1 MNLDGFNADEVEPAK
16 TYDLLPPG
24 KYKVVISESEEKQTK
39 KGDGS
44 YLRLT
49 LTVVEGEHE
58 GRKLFDNLNL
68 NNPNDQAAA
77 IARASLSAICRAV
90 GIKTPQHSSELH
102 DIPLIAVVKVEPPK
116 GEYEAQNRVKGY
128 EAAISTGTTV
138 LSNKPSKPAAT
149 KAESASPPWA
159 RKK

>member
-1 MNLDGFNADEVEPAK
+1 MDLDGFNADEIEPQKAF
-16 TYDLLPPG
+16 DLLPPG
-24 KYKVVISESEEKQTK
+24 KYKVVISGSEEKQTK

-49 LTVVEGEHE
+49 LTVIDGDHE

-68 NNPNDQAAA
+68 NNPNDQAAG
-77 IARASLSAICRAV
+77 IARATLSAICRAV
-90 GIKTPQHSSELH
+90 GVKTPQASSDLH
-102 DIPLIAVVKVEPPK
+102 DIPLVAVVKVEPAK

-128 EAAISTGTTV
+128 EACGVATSPATV
-138 LSNKPSKPAAT
+138 PSGKGQPVKGAA
-149 KAESASPPWA
+149 AEPPPWQ